1 MFKRDRDLII
11 SSGFFRDLTKE
22 SNSFY
27 LKDSEFKIWTAFSY
41 PNYDNDDNP
50 YAKIVVDYKTSLEEG
65 EGGPKGELALVECK
79 ESFSELW
86 TDDMRKNAAG
96 RIYCPKFED
105 HHRMMANYNYDRRAW
120 LRVSVHV
127 CDPE

>member
-27 LKDSEFKIWTAFSY
+27 LKDSDFKIWTAFSY

-65 EGGPKGELALVECK
+65 EGGPKGELALVEC
-79 ESFSELW
+79 
-86 TDDMRKNAAG
+86 
-96 RIYCPKFED
+96 
-105 HHRMMANYNYDRRAW
+105 
-120 LRVSVHV
+120 
-127 CDPE
+127 